1 MEMTYERAAEILDPE
16 HLENYDSLET
26 VKEACRMGM
35 DALKKRIPIKPKLL
49 DEANFGCPASGEDAV
64 PDAPKGHRWESAA
77 IATDRRRPRRGKSA
91 GCPHGPIPKGP
102 DR

>member
-49 DEANFGCPASGEDAV
+49 DEANFGCPACGRWTPSRSL
-64 PDAPKGHRWESAA
+64 PKSHT
-77 IATDRRRPRRGKSA
+77 ATCVAK
-91 GCPHGPIPKGP
+91 H
-102 DR
+102 